1 MIRIRLKCGRDVKVD
16 GFQFGYT
23 YGGLLEGSPN
33 KKMNKDIFD
42 KTTYPS
48 NWGPR
53 KLLKIQPENDD
64 FKKNLKPI
72 HYSVWLHSIEPIN
85 PDCHGSELVAIW
97 FGDLPNG
104 KTVED
109 IIQNGVENINW
120 NKNAQD
126 FEY

>member
-1 MIRIRLKCGRDVKVD
+1 MIRIKLNCGREVKVD

-33 KKMNKDIFD
+33 ERMNKSIFD
-42 KTTYPS
+42 RTTYPS
-48 NWGPR
+48 NWGSR
-53 KLLKIQPENDD
+53 KLLKIQPDKND
-64 FKKNLKPI
+64 FKNGLKPTYYI
-72 HYSVWLHSIEPIN
+72 VWLHSNEPIN
-85 PDCHGSELVAIW
+85 PEFHGSELVVIW

-104 KTVED
+104 KIVEN

-120 NKNAQD
+120 NDNAQD